1 MCFLTHKTGGIKL
14 ATTLGKNIK
23 KYREGAGLTQ
33 EELANK
39 LGYERTMIARAE
51 TGKDISS
58 VLLNALADE
67 FDCTA
72 DELLGRK

>member
-1 MCFLTHKTGGIKL
+1 M

-58 VLLNALADE
+58 ALLNALADE

-72 DELLGRK
+72 DELLGRR